1 MVEIII
7 IIIIFIM
14 EQFYIYAVYAIYFS
28 VLNIILIIFS
38 FFLSLP
44 FIIVCKVQEK
54 NIIRY
59 TLEHII
65 KIFQMNS
72 TVSF

>member
-1 MVEIII
+1 
-7 IIIIFIM
+7 M

-28 VLNIILIIFS
+28 VLNIILIIFLS